1 MGLLTDFRISV
12 YEKNLGVYG
21 VHVYQ
26 NGKTIA
32 EHRFRSDDRENLYSA
47 SKTFVAVAI
56 GIAEFEGLLSVDDY
70 VLSFF
75 PEYTDFSKEGSEHI
89 QIKHLL
95 RMSSG
100 HVTEDYSN
108 YNQMDRVKLFFL
120 TEVKEEP
127 GSHFFYED
135 LCSYMLGRII
145 ERLTNEN
152 LLDYL
157 KPRLFNKLNIV
168 NPQWHQC
175 HLGYTACSGGL
186 FLTTEEFS
194 RIGILLL
201 NRGWYANEQ
210 ILSSDFVDDM
220 HSHWMDTSFKMDPES
235 QQGYGYQVWNS
246 TLPNTY
252 RADGMY
258 GQYCLILIDYNAVV
272 TITGHYEE
280 YEKEVLRVIWKEII
294 PFLKESSK

>member
-1 MGLLTDFRISV
+1 MGILTDFRLSV

-21 VHVYQ
+21 VHVHQ

-75 PEYTDFSKEGSEHI
+75 PEYEEIASVGSERI

-95 RMSSG
+95 TMSSG
-100 HVTEDYSN
+100 HV
-108 YNQMDRVKLFFL
+108 NQDESKWNEMDRAQLFFL
-120 TEVKEEP
+120 TEVKEAP
-127 GSHFFYED
+127 GKRFFYED

-145 ERLTNEN
+145 HRLTNEH
-152 LLDYL
+152 LLEYL
-157 KPRLFNKLNIV
+157 KPRLFDPLKIV
-168 NPQWHQC
+168 NSQWHRC
-175 HLGYTACSGGL
+175 HLGYTSCSGGL
-186 FLTTEEFS
+186 YLTTEEFS
-194 RIGILLL
+194 RLGVLLL
-201 NRGWYANEQ
+201 NRGRYADKQ
-210 ILSSDFVDDM
+210 LLSANFVDRM
-220 HSHWMDTSFKMDPES
+220 HTNWMDTSFKLDPES

-258 GQYCLILIDYNAVV
+258 GQYCVILNDYHAVV
-272 TITGHYEE
+272 TITGHYEA
-280 YEKEVLRVIWKEII
+280 YEKEVLRVIWEDIV
-294 PFLKESSK
+294 PYL